1 MLFRSMQEVDVS
13 PNDYLTRFLVTQA
26 CELLERSTLSMAE
39 VAASVGYS
47 DQLYFSRVFKK
58 VIGLP
63 PTQYKQ
69 QKLQT
74 RQGGILWN

>member
-1 MLFRSMQEVDVS
+1 
-13 PNDYLTRFLVTQA
+13 
-26 CELLERSTLSMAE
+26 MAE